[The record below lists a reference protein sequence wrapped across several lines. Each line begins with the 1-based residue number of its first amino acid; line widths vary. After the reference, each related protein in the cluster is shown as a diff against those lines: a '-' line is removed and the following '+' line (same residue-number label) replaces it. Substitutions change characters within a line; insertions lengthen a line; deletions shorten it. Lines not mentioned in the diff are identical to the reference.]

1 MIGSVLKEFFLGV
14 DGGQSST
21 LALIGDSE
29 GRVLGRGIAGPCN
42 HAGAIGSSINNAC
55 VQAGLQAAPEFTSAC
70 LGLSGGPQDKEAL
83 MREGLRA
90 AKLTV
95 TNDALIALYGA
106 LAGEPG
112 AVTIAGTGSIAY
124 ARNRAGKVARAGGW
138 GSIFGD
144 EGGGFDI
151 ARRALRTALRFEEG
165 WGPPT
170 TLHATLLSKCK
181 ATTANELMHRFYTP
195 EFPKSEI
202 ASLAVLVDQAA
213 EAGDHEAVRILREAA
228 ESLAKIANAVCLQL
242 FGKEDVPVAYVGGV
256 FKSRILLD
264 QFHKSAENRVVA
276 PIHGPAVGA
285 LLEAYSAA
293 GRTVF
298 LANVAQALAC
308 AEKIKRTS

>member
-1 MIGSVLKEFFLGV
+1 LKEFFLGV

-42 HAGAIGSSINNAC
+42 HVGAIGSSINNAC
-55 VQAGLQAAPEFTSAC
+55 AQAGLQPAPEFTSAC
-70 LGLSGGPQDKEAL
+70 LGLSGGPQDKETL
-83 MREGLRA
+83 TREGVRA
-90 AKLTV
+90 AKFTI

-138 GSIFGD
+138 GYIFGD

-151 ARRALRTALRFEEG
+151 ARRALRAALRFEEG

-170 TLHATLLSKCK
+170 ALHASLLSTCK
-181 ATTANELMHRFYTP
+181 ATTANELMHRFYTA
-195 EFPKSEI
+195 EFSRPAI
-202 ASLAVLVDQAA
+202 AALAVSVDKTAD
-213 EAGDHEAVRILREAA
+213 AGDQEAVRILQEAA
-228 ESLAKIANAVCLQL
+228 DALAKIANAVCLQL

-264 QFHKSAENRVVA
+264 HFHKSAENRVVA
-276 PIHGPAVGA
+276 PIFSPAAGA
-285 LLEAYSAA
+285 LLEAYRATA
-293 GRTVF
+293 RTVS
-298 LANVAQALAC
+298 LTNPGQAVS
-308 AEKIKRTS
+308 KI